1 MRTIDITHSDETL
14 RRISTSNI
22 VTSVKFTDGYNVGL
36 RKKEGA
42 NGVAFK
48 EAIFSKVS
56 NSTMFDINLEGG
68 V

>member
-36 RKKEGA
+36 RREQMA
-42 NGVAFK
+42 
-48 EAIFSKVS
+48 
-56 NSTMFDINLEGG
+56 
-68 V
+68 

>member
-14 RRISTSNI
+14 RKISTSNI
-22 VTSVKFTDGYNVGL
+22 VASVKFTDGYNVGL
-36 RKKEGA
+36 RKKVVV

-48 EAIFSKVS
+48 EAIISEVS
-56 NSTMFDINLEGG
+56 NNTMFDINLEGG